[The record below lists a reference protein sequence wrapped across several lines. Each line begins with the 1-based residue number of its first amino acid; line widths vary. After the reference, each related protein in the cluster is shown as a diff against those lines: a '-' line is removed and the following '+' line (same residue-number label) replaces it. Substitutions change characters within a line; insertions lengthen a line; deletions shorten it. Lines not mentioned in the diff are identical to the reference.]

1 MKPLKLIM
9 SAFGPYAKQAE
20 VDFTKLNGGLF
31 LITGDTGAGKTT
43 IFDAIIYALFGEA
56 SGNERDPQNFRSK
69 YADIKTPTFV
79 ELKFSYNDKIYT
91 VKRNPEYMRPAA
103 RGDGVAVQK
112 AEAELTMPNG
122 KTYAK
127 VKDVDAAV
135 KEILGVDAKQYKQIA
150 MIAQGDFL
158 RLLNADT
165 AERMN
170 IFREIFKTQNYR
182 ILQDELKDKYL
193 KLKNE
198 CDYIRK
204 STLQYFNGA
213 VVDEKSAFYPK
224 FSELSI
230 DEDANLD
237 ECKELLTAL
246 FKASDEEEKR
256 ASEACNLSAAKYRKL
271 VERKTA
277 AVTLGGLRSSL
288 DKMRVGEPIFKEALK
303 KAEQELNAACA
314 KQKTADDL
322 SAKIAKYDALM
333 PDYAELTFKV
343 NEKAK
348 YSAALTA
355 ARSELSVTKDKFTRL
370 SDGVNELKAKSES
383 LSGAEAEEIKYSKER
398 EKLDNNLSALK
409 DAERDILAVKTLKE
423 SLLQAQSNYTRAMA
437 KYKALNDDYQTKQ
450 GLFLDEQAGILASE
464 LKDGEPCPVC
474 GSLTHPRPAIKSE
487 IAPTQSE
494 LKELKSRVDAG
505 ENFVRDKSE
514 EAFKLCAEIKEKTK
528 GYLEKLKKLAIDFGV
543 KSEAEQEAAAP
554 ELLAAAKKRT
564 EAEIT
569 AADEKIIAA
578 KKKMSDKKS
587 TDEKIK
593 SAEAEKEALT
603 AKTQELEKSE
613 VLLSAKLKEAEG
625 RISALSSKLEFNSL
639 SEAKEHCEQLAR
651 EKKGIEAEITAAR
664 ENHAKKS
671 EEYAAIRAKIE
682 QTEKELDGKQSEDLS
697 TLTELVS
704 AAEEEQKTLAEW
716 EKAARSVKNANKSA
730 LDNFTAAFNM
740 SRSKIMEATA
750 LKSLSDTA
758 NGTVSGKEKIML
770 ETYVQ
775 TTYFDKILTRANVRL
790 LIMSNGQYEL
800 VRQKVADN
808 NRKQAGLD
816 LDVVDH
822 FNGTTRPV
830 KTLSGGESFKA
841 SLSLAL
847 GLSDEI
853 QSLSGGIKLD
863 AMFVDEGFGSLDDES
878 LAAALRALLN
888 LTEGNRTV
896 GIISHVG
903 ELKEKIDRRVY
914 VKKDGAF
921 GSCIEIDA

>member
-303 KAEQELNAACA
+303 K
-314 KQKTADDL
+314 
-322 SAKIAKYDALM
+322 
-333 PDYAELTFKV
+333 
-343 NEKAK
+343 
-348 YSAALTA
+348 
-355 ARSELSVTKDKFTRL
+355 
-370 SDGVNELKAKSES
+370 
-383 LSGAEAEEIKYSKER
+383 SGA
-398 EKLDNNLSALK
+398 
-409 DAERDILAVKTLKE
+409 
-423 SLLQAQSNYTRAMA
+423 
-437 KYKALNDDYQTKQ
+437 
-450 GLFLDEQAGILASE
+450 
-464 LKDGEPCPVC
+464 
-474 GSLTHPRPAIKSE
+474 
-487 IAPTQSE
+487 
-494 LKELKSRVDAG
+494 
-505 ENFVRDKSE
+505 
-514 EAFKLCAEIKEKTK
+514 
-528 GYLEKLKKLAIDFGV
+528 
-543 KSEAEQEAAAP
+543 
-554 ELLAAAKKRT
+554 
-564 EAEIT
+564 
-569 AADEKIIAA
+569 
-578 KKKMSDKKS
+578 
-587 TDEKIK
+587 
-593 SAEAEKEALT
+593 
-603 AKTQELEKSE
+603 
-613 VLLSAKLKEAEG
+613 
-625 RISALSSKLEFNSL
+625 
-639 SEAKEHCEQLAR
+639 
-651 EKKGIEAEITAAR
+651 
-664 ENHAKKS
+664 
-671 EEYAAIRAKIE
+671 
-682 QTEKELDGKQSEDLS
+682 
-697 TLTELVS
+697 
-704 AAEEEQKTLAEW
+704 
-716 EKAARSVKNANKSA
+716 
-730 LDNFTAAFNM
+730 
-740 SRSKIMEATA
+740 
-750 LKSLSDTA
+750 
-758 NGTVSGKEKIML
+758 
-770 ETYVQ
+770 
-775 TTYFDKILTRANVRL
+775 
-790 LIMSNGQYEL
+790 
-800 VRQKVADN
+800 
-808 NRKQAGLD
+808 
-816 LDVVDH
+816 
-822 FNGTTRPV
+822 
-830 KTLSGGESFKA
+830 
-841 SLSLAL
+841 
-847 GLSDEI
+847 
-853 QSLSGGIKLD
+853 
-863 AMFVDEGFGSLDDES
+863 
-878 LAAALRALLN
+878 
-888 LTEGNRTV
+888 
-896 GIISHVG
+896 
-903 ELKEKIDRRVY
+903 
-914 VKKDGAF
+914 GA
-921 GSCIEIDA
+921 